1 VGGGALCMQRFN
13 FRPIDAL
20 RDRQTIVQFRKD
32 SYIVSFGTPDEL
44 GDEEVYVAW
53 MAMAQAMEPEGFV
66 IMECEGQPIGQI
78 ELEVILYE
86 GHPVGY
92 VDLFYLV
99 PEYRDRGIGK
109 LQLDYAEVYFKNKG
123 LLEYHLRVSPTN
135 KRALRFYEKHG
146 LKKMMTEQL
155 TQTVIRMGKRFKLAI

>member
-1 VGGGALCMQRFN
+1 MVQRFN
-13 FRPIDAL
+13 FRPINAL
-20 RDRQTIVQFRKD
+20 QDRQTIVQFRKD

-53 MAMAQAMEPEGFV
+53 MAMAQAMAPEGFV
-66 IMECEGQPIGQI
+66 MMECEGQPVGQI
-78 ELEVILYE
+78 ELEVILYD
-86 GHPVGY
+86 GHPIGY
-92 VDLFYLV
+92 VDLLYLI

-109 LQLDYAEVYFKNKG
+109 LQLDYAEAYFKNKG

-146 LKKMMTEQL
+146 LKKIMTEHL
-155 TQTVIRMGKRFKLAI
+155 TQTVTRMGKKFTSAI